1 MLVRAPMP
9 ESGRAQS
16 TVPAGAVARIVLTS
30 RLPQR
35 RAPVTPPTTGDKTIG
50 CRAAQTDPASDRKR
64 SPGTFDPVYFV
75 SIERETDSTGQAIV
89 TLLSGDASVECRT
102 VSGHSANHR
111 PYAPASFRPV

>member
-50 CRAAQTDPASDRKR
+50 CRAAQTDPASGRKR

-75 SIERETDSTGQAIV
+75 SIERETDSTGQAII
-89 TLLSGDASVECRT
+89 TLLSGDASFECRT
-102 VSGHSANHR
+102 VSGHSTNHR